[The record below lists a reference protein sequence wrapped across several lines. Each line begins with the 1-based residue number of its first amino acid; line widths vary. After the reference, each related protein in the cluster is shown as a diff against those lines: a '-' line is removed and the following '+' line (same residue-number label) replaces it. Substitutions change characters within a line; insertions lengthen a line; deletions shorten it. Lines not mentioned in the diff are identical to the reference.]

1 MTTISAQYPQGMES
15 RLQPASP
22 NGRTLHRPPCSLQLP
37 TILGFLS
44 AFIPLTTQPFIAHA
58 SRAIIN
64 SDKVL
69 VIDGQKIFPIGF
81 TMPPP
86 PDGKTRDGKNGIA
99 ELASAGA
106 TFLRTGGA
114 WTPETIAREQKYL
127 DAAAR
132 YGMHCL
138 PFLRENA
145 AITSP
150 HREQQ
155 LRQLILRFRNHPGL
169 GAWKGDDEPEW
180 TKKPVEP
187 LLRGREIIRELDP
200 NHPVVL
206 IQAPHGTVESLRQ
219 YNPTADIIGI
229 DIYPISYPLGIHSLV
244 TNYHRDLGLV
254 GDYTRLMQEVG
265 ERKMPVWMV
274 LQISYSGV
282 LKPGKTLRMPTFA
295 EERFMTYEAIIAGA
309 RGFLYFGGNNE
320 GAMSAA
326 DRKLGWNWSFWYRV
340 LKPVIQEIGSKSPLY
355 PALVGPDAHLAIA
368 ANAAPADREWQP
380 NHQQSQPE
388 SPTGLN
394 IEFCA
399 REVGKDLFLL
409 ACKRG
414 GTTAKVEFSGLPQS
428 ASTAEV
434 LYESPRTVHANDG
447 KFTDWFAP
455 YEVHVYRFRLDGK
468 PGNP

>member
-1 MTTISAQYPQGMES
+1 MITIRDPRSHLLTAFVLLIGQ
-15 RLQPASP
+15 
-22 NGRTLHRPPCSLQLP
+22 SLPGL
-37 TILGFLS
+37 
-44 AFIPLTTQPFIAHA
+44 A

-64 SDKVL
+64 QDKVL
-69 VIDGQKIFPIGF
+69 VIDGQKVFPIGF

-86 PDGKTRDGKNGIA
+86 PDGKTPDGKNAIA

-106 TFLRTGGA
+106 TFLRTGGP
-114 WTPETIAREQKYL
+114 WTPETIAREQRYL
-127 DAAAR
+127 DVAAR

-150 HREQQ
+150 QREKQ
-155 LRQLILRFRNHPGL
+155 LRELILRFKDHPGL
-169 GAWKGDDEPEW
+169 GEWKGDDEPEW
-180 TKKPVEP
+180 TKKPLEP
-187 LLRGREIIRELDP
+187 LLHGREIIRELDP

-229 DIYPISYPLGIHSLV
+229 DIYPISYPPGIHSLV

-265 ERKMPVWMV
+265 EHKMPVWMV

-282 LKPGKTLRMPTFA
+282 LKPAKTLRMPTVP

-320 GAMSAA
+320 GAMSAT
-326 DRKLGWNWSFWYRV
+326 DKKFGWNWSFWNRV

-355 PALVGPDAHLAIA
+355 PALLAP
-368 ANAAPADREWQP
+368 NSGLTVTVKEAPPDREWKP
-380 NHQQSQPE
+380 DHASAQPE
-388 SPTGLN
+388 NPPGLN

-399 REVGKDLFLL
+399 REAGKEFFLL

-414 GTTAKVEFSGLPQS
+414 GTTAKVEFTGLPAS
-428 ASTAEV
+428 AKIADV
-434 LYESPRTVHANDG
+434 LYEAPRTVHAKDG

-455 YEVHVYRFRLDGK
+455 YEVHVYKFSTDVKSIDR
-468 PGNP
+468 